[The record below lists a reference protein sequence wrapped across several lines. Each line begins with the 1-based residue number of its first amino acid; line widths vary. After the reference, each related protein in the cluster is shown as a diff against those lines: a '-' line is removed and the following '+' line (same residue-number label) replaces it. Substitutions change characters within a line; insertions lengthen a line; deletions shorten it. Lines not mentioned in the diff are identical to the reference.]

1 MASRGVPHRDVPEC
15 FGQAQCHGCLWRAEC
30 EGLRE
35 RPRKPTDALAA
46 RLREN
51 VAVATLLKL
60 VGGGENAPERRESA
74 RSGDETT

>member
-15 FGQAQCHGCLWRAEC
+15 FGRAPCAGCLWREEC

-51 VAVATLLKL
+51 VAVAALLRL
-60 VGGGENAPERRESA
+60 VGGGDNAPERRESA

>member
-35 RPRKPTDALAA
+35 RPRKAADALAA
-46 RLREN
+46 SLREN
-51 VAVATLLKL
+51 VAVAALLRL
-60 VGGGENAPERRESA
+60 VGVGENAPERRESA
-74 RSGDETT
+74 RRGDETT

>member
-15 FGQAQCHGCLWRAEC
+15 FGSAPCAGCLWREGC

-35 RPRKPTDALAA
+35 RPRRAADELAG
-46 RLREN
+46 RLRETK
-51 VAVATLLKL
+51 AVAALLRL

>member
-1 MASRGVPHRDVPEC
+1 MASRDVNHRDVPEC
-15 FGQAQCHGCLWRAEC
+15 FGHADCLGCMWRTEC
-30 EGLRE
+30 EGTRE
-35 RPRKPTDALAA
+35 RPRRANDALAA

-51 VAVATLLKL
+51 VAVAALLRL